1 MKKGWEVKPL
11 GEVAEIVN
19 GGTPKSKISEY
30 WSGGVQWLT
39 PKDMGAMNER
49 EIAETPRTISEKGLN
64 GSSAKLIPANS
75 VILSTRAPIGH
86 LAINSVPM
94 AFNQGCRGLV
104 PGQKL
109 DHLYLYYFLSANREQ
124 LNDLGVGTTFKE
136 LSATHLKAI
145 KIPVPLL
152 EEQKRIVAVLDEA
165 FEGLARAR
173 ANAEANLQNAR
184 ELFESYLREVFCHKG
199 NDWTTLPLNE
209 KVRFIDYRGKTPP
222 KRDFGIRLITAKNVK
237 MGYINREPEEFIDSG
252 AYAGWMTR
260 GFPKNGDVLFTT
272 EAPLANVAQLD
283 TDETVV
289 IGQRLITMQPDES
302 ILVPSF
308 LKYALMSKPVQD
320 EIHSRGTGATVLGI
334 KAKLL
339 KTVPIS
345 FPIDINQQLAIAAQ
359 IDDVWEYSKQLVSA
373 SVTKIVDVDG
383 LKQSLLQKAFAGEL
397 T

>member
-359 IDDVWEYSKQLVSA
+359 IDNVWEYSKQLVSA